1 MMTRVLDALDEK
13 EISWTVWSY
22 KVAMRGQGGMWG
34 LYRGKKDLPVFN
46 PFTDSISEIIKK
58 IQAYKTE
65 NFEASAMKH
74 AIQQTRFYQ
83 KSINPAQ

>member
-1 MMTRVLDALDEK
+1 
-13 EISWTVWSY
+13 
-22 KVAMRGQGGMWG
+22 

-65 NFEASAMKH
+65 NFEASAMKP
-74 AIQQTRFYQ
+74 ALQQTRLYQ